1 MRKRTKIYEP
11 VFGRDISERYD
22 ASRSAVGIK
31 QFFENMVEMVCGN
44 GLSGAEIERAER
56 FKENFDALPEDV
68 QFAVDDYWQIE
79 QRWDAMPIPSRLR
92 CKDGEGAKPFPFT
105 PAVYRTIKGYNKTE
119 FLRWLIK
126 IDKAQ
131 DKLPELTKAL
141 GFHAGT
147 VLTLYGGPPA
157 PPHRTIR
164 IRPTSEDFK

>member
-1 MRKRTKIYEP
+1 MRRKRIKIYEP
-11 VFGRDISERYD
+11 VFMRDISERYD

-31 QFFENMVEMVCGN
+31 QMLCGVA
-44 GLSGAEIERAER
+44 GAEVFAEK
-56 FKENFDALPEDV
+56 FAALPEEV

-126 IDKAQ
+126 VDKAQ
-131 DKLPELTKAL
+131 DKLPELVKAL

-164 IRPTSEDFK
+164 IRPTTEDFE